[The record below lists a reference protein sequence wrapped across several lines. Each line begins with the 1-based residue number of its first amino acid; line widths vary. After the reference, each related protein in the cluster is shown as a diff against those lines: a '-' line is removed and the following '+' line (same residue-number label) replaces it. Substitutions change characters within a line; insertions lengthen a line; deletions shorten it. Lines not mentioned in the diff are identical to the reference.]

1 MSFLKLSG
9 TAFLHGLYKIWV
21 ESVTDSSMWLYD
33 LLWNSS
39 DLVFNFHVQPLTEEQ
54 RKNLQ
59 KRLEHD
65 SKEQRTASG
74 AQLVVATSAITSL
87 DTHPD
92 KDSAAD
98 YAPTW
103 NTSPAEA
110 LGWNVSTAEY
120 MPSSVLSCENTSI
133 QSSMNS
139 FRAEFPSTPQVESY
153 ENTSMQ
159 SSMNSF
165 RAEFPST
172 PQVESYE
179 NTSMRSSMN
188 SFTAEFPSTPQEE
201 SLLEGSNNFPEN
213 HVVSILERGCEGI
226 PSENAVL
233 QAAKR
238 AAAAAA
244 AKAAGTSAADK
255 LTFGRSTRGL
265 WASPGLT
272 HSISAGNMIRLHG
285 RVGDP
290 RAMEPLQPSLESDI
304 GNENLDNG
312 AQAKVGRNV
321 GVGGSSVLSDS
332 SFGVSEVGNQVQE
345 REKEMHRSGGSLDVV
360 SKLPGSSGCKDAS
373 SPVTGET
380 PVDQFRTSKAA
391 GEQTKGS
398 PELLES
404 PSTERVTA
412 VYTRRKKVDSLLRQA
427 LDL

>member
-1 MSFLKLSG
+1 
-9 TAFLHGLYKIWV
+9 
-21 ESVTDSSMWLYD
+21 
-33 LLWNSS
+33 
-39 DLVFNFHVQPLTEEQ
+39 
-54 RKNLQ
+54 
-59 KRLEHD
+59 
-65 SKEQRTASG
+65 
-74 AQLVVATSAITSL
+74 LVVATSAITSL
-87 DTHPD
+87 DTHLD

-133 QSSMNS
+133 PLSMNS

-179 NTSMRSSMN
+179 NTSTRSSMN
-188 SFTAEFPSTPQEE
+188 SFTVEYPSTPQEE

-255 LTFGRSTRGL
+255 LTFSRSTPRL
-265 WASPGLT
+265 RASPGLT

-285 RVGDP
+285 RGGDA

-332 SFGVSEVGNQVQE
+332 SVGVSEVGYQVHE
-345 REKEMHRSGGSLDVV
+345 REMHRSGGSLDVV
-360 SKLPGSSGCKDAS
+360 SKLPGSLGCKDAS

-380 PVDQFRTSKAA
+380 PVDQFRTYEAA

-404 PSTERVTA
+404 PSTDRVTA

-427 LDL
+427 LNL

>member
-1 MSFLKLSG
+1 
-9 TAFLHGLYKIWV
+9 
-21 ESVTDSSMWLYD
+21 
-33 LLWNSS
+33 
-39 DLVFNFHVQPLTEEQ
+39 
-54 RKNLQ
+54 
-59 KRLEHD
+59 
-65 SKEQRTASG
+65 
-74 AQLVVATSAITSL
+74 
-87 DTHPD
+87 
-92 KDSAAD
+92 
-98 YAPTW
+98 
-103 NTSPAEA
+103 
-110 LGWNVSTAEY
+110 
-120 MPSSVLSCENTSI
+120 
-133 QSSMNS
+133 
-139 FRAEFPSTPQVESY
+139 
-153 ENTSMQ
+153 
-159 SSMNSF
+159 MNSF

-188 SFTAEFPSTPQEE
+188 CFRAEFPSTPQEE

-380 PVDQFRTSKAA
+380 PVDKFRTYKAA
-391 GEQTKGS
+391 GEQTKAS